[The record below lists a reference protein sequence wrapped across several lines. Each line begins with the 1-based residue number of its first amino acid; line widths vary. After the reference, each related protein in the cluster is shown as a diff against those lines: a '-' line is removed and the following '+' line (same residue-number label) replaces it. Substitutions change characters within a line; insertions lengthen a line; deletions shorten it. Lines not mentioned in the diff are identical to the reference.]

1 MSVRTETTA
10 ARAAE
15 TLAAG
20 TRAAET
26 LAGDAAGR
34 TTRAHSAPRSLDS
47 VESAVA
53 AMAAGRPVL
62 VVDNEDRENEGDI
75 IFAAEHAT
83 PELMGWTIRY
93 SSGVICV
100 PLDGER
106 ADALALPPMV
116 EINQD
121 SKGTAY
127 TVSCDAAVGVSTGI
141 SATDR
146 ALTARILAD
155 PSSTPSSLT
164 RPGHIFPLRAVKGGV
179 RERPGHTE
187 AAVDLC
193 RLAGLVP
200 VGVIAELVHDN
211 GEMMRLDSLRQFAAA
226 HGCPLI
232 SIEDLVSH
240 LETGGERVA
249 TDPAGDEEKR

>member
-1 MSVRTETTA
+1 MSAPCQDNSGRP
-10 ARAAE
+10 
-15 TLAAG
+15 
-20 TRAAET
+20 
-26 LAGDAAGR
+26 GR
-34 TTRAHSAPRSLDS
+34 TGLDP
-47 VESAVA
+47 VESAIA
-53 AMAAGRPVL
+53 AMAAGQAVI

-83 PELMGWTIRY
+83 PALMGWTIRY

-106 ADALALPPMV
+106 ADALILPPMV
-116 EINQD
+116 EINED
-121 SKGTAY
+121 AKGTAY
-127 TVSCDAAVGVSTGI
+127 TVSCDAAIGVSTGI

-155 PSSTPSSLT
+155 PSSTPASIT
-164 RPGHIFPLRAVKGGV
+164 RPGHIFPLRAVNGGV

-193 RLAGLVP
+193 RLAGLAP
-200 VGVIAELVHDN
+200 VGVIAELVHDD
-211 GEMMRLDSLRQFAAA
+211 GEMMRLDSLRDFAAE

-232 SIEDLVSH
+232 SIEDLVSYVEAVESRAAH
-240 LETGGERVA
+240 VSQE
-249 TDPAGDEEKR
+249 DEEKR

>member
-1 MSVRTETTA
+1 MSTPTKTVTTA
-10 ARAAE
+10 MRRPGLDPVEAAI
-15 TLAAG
+15 
-20 TRAAET
+20 
-26 LAGDAAGR
+26 
-34 TTRAHSAPRSLDS
+34 
-47 VESAVA
+47 A
-53 AMAAGRPVL
+53 AMAAGQAVI

-83 PELMGWTIRY
+83 PALMGWTIRY

-100 PLDGER
+100 PLEGER

-116 EINQD
+116 EVNED
-121 SKGTAY
+121 AKGTAY
-127 TVSCDAAVGVSTGI
+127 TVSCDAAHGVSTGI

-155 PSSTPSSLT
+155 PQSTRAAIT
-164 RPGHIFPLRAVKGGV
+164 RPGHIFPLRAVNGGV

-193 RLAGLVP
+193 RLAGLAP
-200 VGVIAELVHDN
+200 VGVIAELVHDD
-211 GEMMRLDSLRQFAAA
+211 GEMMRLDSLRDFAAE

-232 SIEDLVSH
+232 SIEDLVAYVDAIESQ
-240 LETGGERVA
+240 TANVSVA
-249 TDPAGDEEKR
+249 DEEKR

>member
-1 MSVRTETTA
+1 MSTPTKTVSTA
-10 ARAAE
+10 
-15 TLAAG
+15 T
-20 TRAAET
+20 
-26 LAGDAAGR
+26 GR
-34 TTRAHSAPRSLDS
+34 TGLDP
-47 VESAVA
+47 VEAAIA
-53 AMAAGRPVL
+53 AMAAGQAVI

-83 PELMGWTIRY
+83 PALMGWTIRY

-100 PLDGER
+100 PLEAER

-116 EINQD
+116 AVNED
-121 SKGTAY
+121 AKGTAY
-127 TVSCDAAVGVSTGI
+127 TVSCDAAIGVSTGI

-155 PSSTPSSLT
+155 PQSTPAAIT

-193 RLAGLVP
+193 RLAGLAP
-200 VGVIAELVHDN
+200 VGVIAELVHDD
-211 GEMMRLDSLRQFAAA
+211 GEMMRLDSLRDFAAE

-232 SIEDLVSH
+232 SIEDLVAYVDAVESQTAH
-240 LETGGERVA
+240 VSVA
-249 TDPAGDEEKR
+249 DEEKR

>member
-1 MSVRTETTA
+1 MSAEHNQGTTA
-10 ARAAE
+10 VRQGLDPVEAA
-15 TLAAG
+15 
-20 TRAAET
+20 
-26 LAGDAAGR
+26 
-34 TTRAHSAPRSLDS
+34 
-47 VESAVA
+47 VQ
-53 AMAAGRPVL
+53 AMAAGRPVI

-83 PELMGWTIRY
+83 PALMGWTIRY

-100 PLDGER
+100 PLEGAR

-116 EINQD
+116 SVNED
-121 SKGTAY
+121 AKGTAY
-127 TVSCDAAVGVSTGI
+127 TVSCDAAIGVSTGI

-155 PSSTPSSLT
+155 PSSTPSSIT

-193 RLAGLVP
+193 RLAGLAP
-200 VGVIAELVHDN
+200 VGVIAELVHDD
-211 GEMMRLDSLRQFAAA
+211 GEMMRLDSLREFAAE

-232 SIEDLVSH
+232 SIEDLVAYVAAS
-240 LETGGERVA
+240 EGGDQA
-249 TDPAGDEEKR
+249 AIPAVDEEQR

>member
-1 MSVRTETTA
+1 MSRLHDSRGLAVDAPA
-10 ARAAE
+10 ALDPIE
-15 TLAAG
+15 
-20 TRAAET
+20 
-26 LAGDAAGR
+26 DAIR
-34 TTRAHSAPRSLDS
+34 
-47 VESAVA
+47 

-75 IFAAEHAT
+75 IFAAQHAT
-83 PELMGWTIRY
+83 PALMGWTIRY

-100 PLDGER
+100 PLGSER

-116 EINQD
+116 AINED
-121 SKGTAY
+121 AKGTAY

-155 PSSTPSSLT
+155 PTSQPSSLT
-164 RPGHIFPLRAVKGGV
+164 RPGHVFPLRAVKGGV

-187 AAVDLC
+187 AAVELC
-193 RLAGLVP
+193 RLAGLEP
-200 VGVIAELVHDN
+200 VGVIAELVHDD
-211 GEMMRLDSLRQFAAA
+211 GEMMRLDGLRGFALE

-232 SIEDLVSH
+232 SIADLVAY
-240 LETGGERVA
+240 LEAGNTGSDAAESA
-249 TDPAGDEEKR
+249 

>member
-1 MSVRTETTA
+1 MSTPTKTISTA
-10 ARAAE
+10 
-15 TLAAG
+15 T
-20 TRAAET
+20 
-26 LAGDAAGR
+26 GR
-34 TTRAHSAPRSLDS
+34 TGLDP
-47 VESAVA
+47 VEAAIA
-53 AMAAGRPVL
+53 AMAAGHAVI

-83 PELMGWTIRY
+83 PALMGWTIRY

-100 PLDGER
+100 PLEGER

-116 EINQD
+116 EVNED
-121 SKGTAY
+121 AKGTAY
-127 TVSCDAAVGVSTGI
+127 TVSCDAAFGVSTGI

-155 PSSTPSSLT
+155 PQSTPAAIT

-193 RLAGLVP
+193 RLAGLAP
-200 VGVIAELVHDN
+200 VGVIAELVHDD
-211 GEMMRLDSLRQFAAA
+211 GEMMRLDSLRDFAAE

-232 SIEDLVSH
+232 SIEDLVAYVDAVESQAAH
-240 LETGGERVA
+240 VSVA
-249 TDPAGDEEKR
+249 DEEKR

>member
-1 MSVRTETTA
+1 M
-10 ARAAE
+10 
-15 TLAAG
+15 
-20 TRAAET
+20 
-26 LAGDAAGR
+26 
-34 TTRAHSAPRSLDS
+34 SAPAKTTPAGERRTGLDP
-47 VESAVA
+47 VESGIA
-53 AMAAGRPVL
+53 AMAAGQAVI

-83 PELMGWTIRY
+83 PALMGWTIRY

-106 ADALALPPMV
+106 ADALILPPMV
-116 EINQD
+116 EINED
-121 SKGTAY
+121 AKGTAY
-127 TVSCDAAVGVSTGI
+127 TVSCDAAIGVSTGI

-155 PSSTPSSLT
+155 PSSTPASIT
-164 RPGHIFPLRAVKGGV
+164 RPGHIFPLRAVNGGV

-193 RLAGLVP
+193 RLAGLAP
-200 VGVIAELVHDN
+200 VGVIAELVHDD
-211 GEMMRLDSLRQFAAA
+211 GEMMRLDSLRDFAAE

-232 SIEDLVSH
+232 SIEDLVSYVEAVESQSAH
-240 LETGGERVA
+240 VSQE
-249 TDPAGDEEKR
+249 DEEKR

>member
-1 MSVRTETTA
+1 
-10 ARAAE
+10 
-15 TLAAG
+15 
-20 TRAAET
+20 
-26 LAGDAAGR
+26 
-34 TTRAHSAPRSLDS
+34 
-47 VESAVA
+47 
-53 AMAAGRPVL
+53 MAAGRPVI

-83 PELMGWTIRY
+83 PALMGWTIRY

-100 PLDGER
+100 PLEGAR

-116 EINQD
+116 SVNED
-121 SKGTAY
+121 AKGTAY
-127 TVSCDAAVGVSTGI
+127 TVSCDAAIGVSTGI

-155 PSSTPSSLT
+155 PSSTPSSIT
-164 RPGHIFPLRAVKGGV
+164 RPGHIFPLRAVNGGV

-193 RLAGLVP
+193 RLAGLAP
-200 VGVIAELVHDN
+200 VGVIAELVHDD
-211 GEMMRLDSLRQFAAA
+211 GEMMRLDSLREFAAE

-232 SIEDLVSH
+232 SIEDLVAYVAAS
-240 LETGGERVA
+240 EGGDQA
-249 TDPAGDEEKR
+249 AIPAVDEEQR

>member
-1 MSVRTETTA
+1 MSRLQENRGLAVDAPA
-10 ARAAE
+10 ALDPIE
-15 TLAAG
+15 
-20 TRAAET
+20 
-26 LAGDAAGR
+26 DAIR
-34 TTRAHSAPRSLDS
+34 
-47 VESAVA
+47 

-75 IFAAEHAT
+75 IFAAQHAT
-83 PELMGWTIRY
+83 PALMGWTIRY

-100 PLDGER
+100 PLTSER
-106 ADALALPPMV
+106 ADELALPPMV
-116 EINQD
+116 AINQD

-155 PSSTPSSLT
+155 PTSQPNSLT
-164 RPGHIFPLRAVKGGV
+164 RPGHVFPLRAVKGGV

-187 AAVDLC
+187 AAVELC
-193 RLAGLVP
+193 RLVGLEP
-200 VGVIAELVHDN
+200 VGVIAELVHDD
-211 GEMMRLDSLRQFAAA
+211 GEMMRLDGLRGFALK

-232 SIEDLVSH
+232 SIADLVAY
-240 LETGGERVA
+240 LEAGQPAGPA
-249 TDPAGDEEKR
+249 TDPL

>member
-1 MSVRTETTA
+1 VNRTTNPSGHDL
-10 ARAAE
+10 AE
-15 TLAAG
+15 EIRTG
-20 TRAAET
+20 T
-26 LAGDAAGR
+26 DAGR
-34 TTRAHSAPRSLDS
+34 TGLDPIEDAIS
-47 VESAVA
+47 

-75 IFAAEHAT
+75 IFAAQHAS
-83 PELMGWTIRY
+83 PALMGWTVRY

-100 PLDGER
+100 PLDADR

-116 EINQD
+116 AVNED
-121 SKGTAY
+121 AKGTAY

-155 PSSTPSSLT
+155 PQSRPDALT
-164 RPGHIFPLRAVKGGV
+164 RPGHVFPLRAVKGGV

-193 RLAGLVP
+193 RLAGLEP
-200 VGVIAELVHDN
+200 VGVIAELVYDN
-211 GEMMRLDSLRQFAAA
+211 GEMMRLDGLRGFAIE

-232 SIEDLVSH
+232 SIADLVAY
-240 LETGGERVA
+240 LE
-249 TDPAGDEEKR
+249 AGQHGSDAADAV

>member
-1 MSVRTETTA
+1 MSRVKDQP
-10 ARAAE
+10 
-15 TLAAG
+15 G
-20 TRAAET
+20 QD
-26 LAGDAAGR
+26 LAGDLRATPVPASGRAA
-34 TTRAHSAPRSLDS
+34 LDPI
-47 VESAVA
+47 EDAIR

-75 IFAAEHAT
+75 IFAAQHAT
-83 PELMGWTIRY
+83 PALMGWTVRY

-100 PLDGER
+100 PLDADR

-116 EINQD
+116 AINED
-121 SKGTAY
+121 AKGTAY

-146 ALTARILAD
+146 ALTARTLAD
-155 PSSTPSSLT
+155 PQSRPNSLT
-164 RPGHIFPLRAVKGGV
+164 RPGHVFPLRAVKGGV

-193 RLAGLVP
+193 RLAGLEP
-200 VGVIAELVHDN
+200 VGVIAELVEDN
-211 GEMMRLDSLRQFAAA
+211 GEMMRLDGLRGFGLE

-232 SIEDLVSH
+232 SIADLVEYLEAKQHGSH
-240 LETGGERVA
+240 TPDSV
-249 TDPAGDEEKR
+249 